1 MAQGS
6 ATAKPSLNSLTV
18 ALVILIVVFVAI
30 GAVFSPVS
38 NSFLPGIE
46 GIVDTVLN
54 VATYIIYLI
63 GGGVLVF
70 GAILVT
76 IRFGQSKLKDPDKF
90 SNVSRYLSGYLTL
103 SLEFFIGAEIIRTV
117 AFTSSGSL
125 IVSLENLLVL
135 FLIILSRV
143 LFSLIIYLDRRWH
156 GTAETE

>member
-1 MAQGS
+1 MAEGS
-6 ATAKPSLNSLTV
+6 APAKTRLNSLTIV
-18 ALVILIVVFVAI
+18 LMIFVLIFVVL
-30 GAVFSPVS
+30 GGVFSPWS

-54 VATYIIYLI
+54 VGTYIIYLI
-63 GGGVLVF
+63 GGGILIF
-70 GAILVT
+70 GAVLVT
-76 IRFGQSKLKDPDKF
+76 IRFVQSKLKDPDKF

-103 SLEFFIGAEIIRTV
+103 GLEFFIGAEIIRTV
-117 AFTSSGSL
+117 AFTSLGS
-125 IVSLENLLVL
+125 IQSSLENLLVL